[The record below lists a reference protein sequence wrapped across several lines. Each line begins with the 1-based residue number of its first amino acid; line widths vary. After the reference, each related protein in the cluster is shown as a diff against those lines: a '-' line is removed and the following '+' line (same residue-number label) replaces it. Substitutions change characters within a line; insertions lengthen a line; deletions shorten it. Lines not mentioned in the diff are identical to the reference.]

1 MSDWIAALLLLAGGF
16 FCLVAGLGILRL
28 GDVFCRMHA
37 ATKAGTLGLAL
48 ICLAVMVQ
56 AESFAQ
62 VAEALFVFV
71 FMIATA
77 PIGAHL
83 IGRAAF
89 RTGAAMLPGTGAD
102 AEVDAFRAPGGPGKK
117 VPNRP
122 VRTDGSS
129 RQARKFDQ

>member
-1 MSDWIAALLLLAGGF
+1 MSDWIAAALLVAGGF
-16 FCLVAGLGILRL
+16 FCLVAALGVLRF

-48 ICLAVMVQ
+48 VCLAEMLL
-56 AESFAQ
+56 AKDWAQ
-62 VAEALFVFV
+62 LFETLFVFL

-89 RTGAAMLPGTGAD
+89 RTRAPVSPGTESDPGA
-102 AEVDAFRAPGGPGKK
+102 EAFRA
-117 VPNRP
+117 R
-122 VRTDGSS
+122 SS
-129 RQARKFDQ
+129 G